1 MGGHAN
7 FGPHSHRR
15 KVTASKWF
23 PHRKSSESDG
33 LTIVKRTKTPTGP
46 FEIDFGDI
54 GRNTSIQLSGAPNEI
69 LYGIFELRNYLLG
82 LFLVGH
88 IEVTELVAVLLV
100 GNYAEEITQL
110 LLLQV
115 LLGQI
120 LEITLGHG
128 NMSLNDNLGLSFLGD
143 SDSGTE
149 VSGLVVNLYSVAEK
163 LLLR

>member
-1 MGGHAN
+1 
-7 FGPHSHRR
+7 
-15 KVTASKWF
+15 
-23 PHRKSSESDG
+23 
-33 LTIVKRTKTPTGP
+33 
-46 FEIDFGDI
+46 
-54 GRNTSIQLSGAPNEI
+54 LSGAPNEI

-115 LLGQI
+115 FLGQI

-128 NMSLNDNLGLSFLGD
+128 NMSLNDNLSLSFLGD